1 MNLSQSYKSYSAL
14 ILFLGSVLLLSCSRT
29 KDKVVNRYYHQLTSK
44 YNPLYNGQKAYKE
57 AILSLKQEHTDSY
70 DVLINVTPYGKSK
83 EGTAAHAYLKK
94 AIEKA
99 TKTIKEHSMMFRGVQ
114 KNPIVFDAYLLL
126 GDAQAAMGLD
136 ISAQES
142 YAVVIRNAGKTHR
155 KHKAELSRI
164 KVLADQGN
172 SRAVQEAL
180 DEIQRK
186 GIPEQFLIDIN
197 ILKARA
203 AIIEGELLLA
213 AKLFEKSARSIRNRN
228 AKSRMAFLAGQLYED
243 IGERPRARSS
253 YNLCVSGQPET
264 YDMLLEA
271 SLRRTLNGNIKSV
284 ALYKELNKLLK
295 EPKNREYRDRI
306 YYSLANVAKNK
317 EDKKQQLFFLSRCIG
332 LASNERPTLKAIAYS
347 ERGEIYFNDRNYSAS
362 QVDLDSAFL
371 LLPKQHQLRKGLEKK
386 RKGLNFLVKEMNR
399 IDRNDSLL
407 ALSNKSES
415 ALRAYFSTYIEGL
428 KEQEMLAI
436 KNAKINALNAELQA
450 KSNLLSASAPTAG
463 GSSAGGWLFY
473 NPIARASGISAFSA
487 KWGQR
492 PNVDNWRLQSASGNW
507 SMTTNSGPNLE
518 NTETGEEITYID
530 PIYNVE
536 TYLMAIPTTEK
547 RKDSCREIICKALIA
562 SSAIYRDQI
571 GDYDM
576 ALAQINRLISF
587 CPDDSMC
594 STCDRQSYALYA
606 LYRLRLVREE
616 QEKAERIKNDILERF
631 PESLYAKTIL
641 GTQELDISGL
651 KTSEKFIKLTG
662 FYKAREWASMLELS
676 NKTVWNELEAPR
688 AALLYAHAIGGK
700 SGEQQYIESL
710 TQVEKEYPG
719 SPQAVS
725 AGNIKMALATAGN
738 KKEENAGPY
747 KESLSIPHQ
756 LIIILSKEGSPN
768 DVRNALARFHQKYF
782 AGNAMSIR
790 PLPLGDV
797 AQIITIDGFKNAS
810 EVNNYRTKVM
820 RATTVTQFLKPYSA
834 EYWPITVQN
843 FSHFY
848 TNKDIEGYRSFVK
861 KVYGLK

>member
-1 MNLSQSYKSYSAL
+1 M
-14 ILFLGSVLLLSCSRT
+14 FSCSRT
-29 KDKVVNRYYHQLTSK
+29 KDRAINRYYHQLTSK

-70 DVLINVTPYGKSK
+70 DLVISVSPHGTSK
-83 EGTAAHAYLKK
+83 EGTAAHGNLKR

-99 TKTIKEHSMMFRGVQ
+99 SKTIQEHSMMFRGVQ
-114 KNPIVFDAYLLL
+114 KNPIIFDAYLLM

-136 ISAQES
+136 IAAQES
-142 YAVVIRNAGKTHR
+142 YAVVIRNAGKTDR
-155 KHKAELSRI
+155 KYRAELSRI
-164 KVLADQGN
+164 KILADQGN

-186 GIPEQFLIDIN
+186 GVPESFLIDIN

-213 AKLFEKSARSIRNRN
+213 AKLFEKSSLSIKNRN
-228 AKSRMAFLAGQLYED
+228 TKSRMAFIAGQLYED
-243 IGERPRARSS
+243 VGERSRARSS
-253 YNLCVSGQPET
+253 YKLCISGQPET

-271 SLRRTLNGNIKSV
+271 YLRRTLNGSVKSV
-284 ALYKELNKLLK
+284 ALYKELNNLLK
-295 EPKNREYRDRI
+295 EPKNSQYRDRI
-306 YYSLANVAKNK
+306 YYALANVAKKK
-317 EDKKQQLFFLSRCIG
+317 EDKEKQLYFLSRCIG
-332 LASNERPTLKAIAYS
+332 LGSNERPILKAIAHS
-347 ERGEIYFNDRNYSAS
+347 ERGEIHFNDKNYAAS
-362 QVDLDSAFL
+362 QIDLDSAFL
-371 LLPKQHQLRKGLEKK
+371 LLPKQHQLRQGLEKK
-386 RKGLNFLVKEMNR
+386 RKGLNLLVGEIDR

-415 ALRAYFSTYIEGL
+415 VLRSYFSAYIEGL
-428 KEQEMLAI
+428 KEQEILAI

-473 NPIARASGISAFSA
+473 NPVARASGIAAFSA

-507 SMTTNSGPNLE
+507 SMTSSSGPNLE
-518 NTETGEEITYID
+518 NAEIGEEITYID
-530 PIYNVE
+530 PVYNVN
-536 TYLMAIPTTEK
+536 TYLKAIPTTKK
-547 RKDSCREIICKALIA
+547 RRDSCKEIICEALI
-562 SSAIYRDQI
+562 SSAAIYRDQI
-571 GDYDM
+571 RDYDM
-576 ALAQINRLISF
+576 ALVQINRLISF
-587 CPDDSMC
+587 CPDDTIC
-594 STCDRQSYALYA
+594 STCDREPFALYA

-616 QEKAERIKNDILERF
+616 QGEAGLIKKDILKRF

-641 GTQELDISGL
+641 GTQLADTSEA
-651 KTSEKFIKLTG
+651 KTSEEFIKLTG
-662 FYKAREWASMLELS
+662 FYNAREWTSMLELL
-676 NKTVWNELEAPR
+676 NKTVWNDLEAPR

-700 SGEQQYIESL
+700 NGEQQYIEAL
-710 TQVEKEYPG
+710 TLVEKQHPK

-725 AGNIKMALATAGN
+725 AGNIKMALTTVVN
-738 KKEENAGPY
+738 KTDDNVGPY
-747 KESLSIPHQ
+747 TESLGIPHQ
-756 LIIILSKEGSPN
+756 LIIILSKEGNPN

-790 PLPLGDV
+790 PLPLADV

-810 EVNNYRTKVM
+810 EVNSYRTKVM